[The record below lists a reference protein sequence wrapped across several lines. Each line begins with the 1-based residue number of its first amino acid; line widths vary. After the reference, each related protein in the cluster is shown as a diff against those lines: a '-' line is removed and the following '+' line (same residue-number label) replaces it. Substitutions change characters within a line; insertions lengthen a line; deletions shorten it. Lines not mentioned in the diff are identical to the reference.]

1 MALEIE
7 RKYLIDPKK
16 FDKNEC
22 IKTHII
28 QGYLKNSDN
37 LVVRVRIEK
46 YNGVNVWEHSWEEA
60 YLTIKTKQVG
70 ITRNEYEYE
79 IPVSDAKKML
89 KLCGNKIVEKNRY
102 LYFDLIGKNEL
113 TIVVDEYLRKN
124 KGLWTAEVEYPN
136 KKVKTLVPEFAIKDI
151 TKDNRYKNNNLAINP
166 YSNWKNK

>member
-7 RKYLIDPKK
+7 RKYLVDKDK
-16 FDKNEC
+16 FDKSDC
-22 IKTHII
+22 LKTHII
-28 QGYLKNSDN
+28 QGYLKNSDD
-37 LVVRVRIEK
+37 LIVRVRIETYKEDNGFK
-46 YNGVNVWEHSWEEA
+46 YSSKKG
-60 YLTIKTKQVG
+60 YITIKTKQIG